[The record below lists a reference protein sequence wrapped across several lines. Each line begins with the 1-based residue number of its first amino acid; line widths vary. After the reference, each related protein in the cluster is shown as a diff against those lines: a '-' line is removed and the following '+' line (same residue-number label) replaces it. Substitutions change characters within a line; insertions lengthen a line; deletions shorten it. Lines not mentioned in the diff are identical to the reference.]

1 MALHM
6 GSPGSDER
14 MEVLLVG
21 DYRHQLSVVKAP
33 PALGSQP
40 DFEAVQA
47 RLLIMERAG
56 WQVGTVRRTVG
67 FKGVV
72 IALSRKVTLKAH
84 RWLHL
89 YPLCS
94 CR

>member
-72 IALSRKVTLKAH
+72 IALSRARRRELQDQPVPQA
-84 RWLHL
+84 
-89 YPLCS
+89 S
-94 CR
+94 